1 MDDIKRP
8 YRSSPSRKPVSQSRQ
23 PGLRA
28 HQREIYKKVEEFET
42 DEYAT
47 DAEDDNFDVRGDIK
61 SYYAR
66 QSSEESEGFKISK
79 FTLFSAGSLLFL
91 FAAIMMFTFVWN
103 SATINITPRVYA
115 FTVDTEINL
124 ASTTVGYFASS
135 SDMVKKSLERS
146 EKKLMQSKAVGE
158 ITIYNNYSESTQK
171 LVKNTRFESNGIIFR
186 ITDSVVVPG
195 KVGNTPG
202 SVAAKVTADS
212 FGDNYNIK
220 PSRFTIPGFKN
231 SSRYDG
237 FYAESYKNM
246 TGGAAGERY
255 VVSDDAIALADT
267 SMQNSLRDSLTK
279 SLLAKSL
286 EGYFYATNTMYFV
299 YTNNL
304 NDYESGKAS
313 EYQVYG
319 TVYVLAVDS
328 KSFSDRVAKVVNKSY
343 DKKDEYRIQTYND
356 IIISPKSDIQKDK
369 TITVKGKGNLIYAV
383 DYEKVKRE
391 LLSKDETEYSSI
403 LSKFSSIEKADISIS
418 PFWVHIFPKNV
429 EKLKVKEILP

>member
-1 MDDIKRP
+1 
-8 YRSSPSRKPVSQSRQ
+8 
-23 PGLRA
+23 
-28 HQREIYKKVEEFET
+28 
-42 DEYAT
+42 
-47 DAEDDNFDVRGDIK
+47 
-61 SYYAR
+61 
-66 QSSEESEGFKISK
+66 
-79 FTLFSAGSLLFL
+79 
-91 FAAIMMFTFVWN
+91 MMFTFVWN

-146 EKKLMQSKAVGE
+146 EKKLVQSKAIGE
-158 ITIYNNYSESTQK
+158 VTIYNNYSESSQK

-195 KVGNTPG
+195 KIGNTPG
-202 SVAAKVTADS
+202 SIAAKVTADS

-231 SSRYDG
+231 SPRYDG

-267 SMQNSLRDSLTK
+267 SMQNSLKDSLTK

-319 TVYVLAVDS
+319 TAYVLAVDS
-328 KSFSDRVAKVVNKSY
+328 KSFSDKVAKVVNKSY

-369 TITVKGKGNLIYAV
+369 TITVKGKGNLIYGV
-383 DYEKVKRE
+383 DYEKVKQE

-418 PFWVHIFPKNV
+418 PFWVHTFPKNV